1 MQFNLDK
8 TFDSVIVSN
17 ANDSEEIMK
26 AIKTVEDKV
35 STFVGK
41 NKTNQLFVV
50 STGP

>member
-1 MQFNLDK
+1 MFNLDK
-8 TFDSVIVSN
+8 TFDSVNVSN

-35 STFVGK
+35 SNIAGK
-41 NKTNQLFVV
+41 NLTNKISVV